1 MHTASYDR
9 KMQDASKH
17 LDALE
22 ASVQG
27 WLDSDAYR
35 IVVEHDAE
43 TRRTQI
49 VTRITGDVPNWDI
62 EIGLVAHQI
71 RSALDHLAL
80 ALNTRGYADANKGA
94 SLSIRGKNV
103 SEFPIYGDVDSD
115 GNSGQGLVLFKKA
128 KRRYRNMPPGAQG
141 FIESVQPYEAG
152 PTDYVK
158 HPLWI
163 VHELDRVDKHQ
174 ESLAVAAAIP
184 TSNLSIGTHGQSVHI
199 KTMEIRQ
206 IVGETHDGQILGFW
220 ELEPGSSDFDAQ
232 GQFARAI
239 ALGDGTP
246 LPGSPLIATLRQ
258 VWEQCNTKII
268 TPLKEC
274 L

>member
-1 MHTASYDR
+1 MRIASYDN

-22 ASVQG
+22 ASVHG
-27 WLDSDAYR
+27 WLGSDAYR
-35 IVVEHDAE
+35 IMVEHDPD

-49 VTRITGDVPNWDI
+49 VTRITGDVPDWSM

-71 RSALDHLAL
+71 RSAMDHLAL
-80 ALNTRGYADANKGA
+80 ALNSRGYADANKGA
-94 SLSIRGKNV
+94 SLPIKGKNV

-115 GNSGQGLVLFKKA
+115 GNSGQGPVLFKKA

-141 FIESVQPYEAG
+141 FIESVQPYKAG
-152 PTDYVK
+152 AADYIK

-174 ESLAVAAAIP
+174 EHLAVAAAIP
-184 TSNLSIGTHGQSVHI
+184 SHHFTLGAPGQDVSLRNMRIGQLG
-199 KTMEIRQ
+199 
-206 IVGETHDGQILGFW
+206 GETHNGEVLISW
-220 ELEPGSSDFDAQ
+220 ELPPGALQPDAQ
-232 GQFARAI
+232 GQFAREVAFRR
-239 ALGDGTP
+239 GTP
-246 LPGSPLIATLRQ
+246 VPGSPVVATLRH
-258 VWEQCNTKII
+258 VWEQCNSGVIA
-268 TPLKEC
+268 PLEEW